1 MKKFKGIF
9 GILVMITGILG
20 TGYAYWMDSLQV
32 YATVSTGTFDVQYC
46 EEHTEGDTD
55 GVSVLE
61 VDIDEGIA
69 DIRIDK
75 IAPGCELSA
84 TLCFKNEGSV
94 NAILNQI
101 RIDSL
106 EYDDEC
112 DVVEYRAEIGEN
124 IISGNNLALFEEEAE
139 KLLDMLKLGS
149 GECKSII
156 ITVFIPYDEEQYQK
170 GQDKSCKFEI
180 IFDWRQ
186 DISVNGSSTGTTVT
200 EPAVTEPQVTNP
212 PVAEPP
218 AINPPATEP
227 EVVEP
232 PASGLPQID
241 APAVIEPEVV
251 KPVKDKDRNN
261 STDGEKFS
269 KAVFSG
275 GGASSGGGGGG
286 GTTVRITPGGGT
298 EEPVVIE
305 AFGPEE
311 EVIVSLPVFSA
322 EEPEEV
328 VLTEAVMSPDANPQT
343 SDAGIAMQMQMLGLS
358 LAAMYVLKRKI

>member
-32 YATVSTGTFDVQYC
+32 YATVSTGNFDVEYC
-46 EEHTEGDTD
+46 EEHTEGDAD

-84 TLCFKNEGSV
+84 TVCFKNEGSV

-101 RIDSL
+101 RIESL
-106 EYDDEC
+106 EYEDEC
-112 DVVEYRAEIGEN
+112 DVVQYRAEIGEN
-124 IISGNNLALFEEEAE
+124 IISGDNLALFEEEAE
-139 KLLDMLKLGS
+139 KLLDMLKLS
-149 GECKSII
+149 AGECKSII
-156 ITVFIPYDEEQYQK
+156 ITAFIPYDEEQYQK

-186 DISVNGSSTGTTVT
+186 DISANGSSSGTTVT
-200 EPAVTEPQVTNP
+200 EPAVQNP
-212 PVAEPP
+212 PVTEPSVTEPGTANPP
-218 AINPPATEP
+218 ATETQVTNPPATEP

-232 PASGLPQID
+232 PASELPQID
-241 APAVIEPEVV
+241 APAVVSPEVV

-261 STDGEKFS
+261 GTDGEKFS

-275 GGASSGGGGGG
+275 GGSSSGGGGAAIMNAQYRFEFKDLKHLLTYLKKHFG
-286 GTTVRITPGGGT
+286 
-298 EEPVVIE
+298 IE
-305 AFGPEE
+305 YAAQ
-311 EVIVSLPVFSA
+311 IA
-322 EEPEEV
+322 
-328 VLTEAVMSPDANPQT
+328 ANSQRY
-343 SDAGIAMQMQMLGLS
+343 SRYMN
-358 LAAMYVLKRKI
+358 

>member
-139 KLLDMLKLGS
+139 KLLDMLKLS
-149 GECKSII
+149 TGECKSII
-156 ITVFIPYDEEQYQK
+156 ITAFVPYDEEQYQK
-170 GQDKSCKFEI
+170 GQDKSCKFEM

-186 DISVNGSSTGTTVT
+186 DISVNGSSSGTT
-200 EPAVTEPQVTNP
+200 VTEPQVTNP

-218 AINPPATEP
+218 ATNPPATETA
-227 EVVEP
+227 VVKPSEP
-232 PASGLPQID
+232 GLPQID
-241 APAVIEPEVV
+241 APAVVELEIV

-358 LAAMYVLKRKI
+358 IAAMYVLRRKI

>member
-139 KLLDMLKLGS
+139 KLLDMLKLS
-149 GECKSII
+149 TGECKSII
-156 ITVFIPYDEEQYQK
+156 ITAFIPYDEEQYQK
-170 GQDKSCKFEI
+170 GQDKSCKFEM

-186 DISVNGSSTGTTVT
+186 DISVNGSSSGTT
-200 EPAVTEPQVTNP
+200 VTEPQVTNP

-218 AINPPATEP
+218 ATNPPATETA
-227 EVVEP
+227 VVKPSEP
-232 PASGLPQID
+232 GLSQID
-241 APAVIEPEVV
+241 A
-251 KPVKDKDRNN
+251 PVKDKDRNN

-275 GGASSGGGGGG
+275 GGASSGGGGAAIVNSQYRFEFKDLKHLLTYLKKHFG
-286 GTTVRITPGGGT
+286 
-298 EEPVVIE
+298 IE
-305 AFGPEE
+305 YA
-311 EVIVSLPVFSA
+311 A
-322 EEPEEV
+322 
-328 VLTEAVMSPDANPQT
+328 Q
-343 SDAGIAMQMQMLGLS
+343 IAARNERYS
-358 LAAMYVLKRKI
+358 RYIS

>member
-1 MKKFKGIF
+1 MKKIKGIF
-9 GILVMITGILG
+9 GILVMIAGILG

-55 GVSVLE
+55 GISVLE

-84 TLCFKNEGSV
+84 TLCFKNEGTV

-101 RIDSL
+101 RIESL
-106 EYDDEC
+106 EYEDEC

-139 KLLDMLKLGS
+139 KLLDMLKMNA

-156 ITVFIPYDEEQYQK
+156 ITAFIPYDEDQYQK
-170 GQDKSCKFEI
+170 GQDKSCKFEM

-186 DISVNGSSTGTTVT
+186 DISANGSSSGTTVT
-200 EPAVTEPQVTNP
+200 EPVVQNPPLTEPSVTEPS
-212 PVAEPP
+212 EPG
-218 AINPPATEP
+218 I
-227 EVVEP
+227 
-232 PASGLPQID
+232 PQID
-241 APAVIEPEVV
+241 APSVVSPEVV

-261 STDGEKFS
+261 GTDGEKFS

-275 GGASSGGGGGG
+275 GGASSGGGGAAIVNAQYRFEFKDLKHLLTYLKKHFG
-286 GTTVRITPGGGT
+286 
-298 EEPVVIE
+298 IE
-305 AFGPEE
+305 YA
-311 EVIVSLPVFSA
+311 A
-322 EEPEEV
+322 K
-328 VLTEAVMSPDANPQT
+328 
-343 SDAGIAMQMQMLGLS
+343 IAARS
-358 LAAMYVLKRKI
+358 ERYSRYIS